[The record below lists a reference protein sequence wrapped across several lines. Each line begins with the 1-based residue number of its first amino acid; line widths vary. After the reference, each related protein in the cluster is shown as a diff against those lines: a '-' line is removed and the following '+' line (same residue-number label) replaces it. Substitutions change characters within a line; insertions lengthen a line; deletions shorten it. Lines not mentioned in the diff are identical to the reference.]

1 MSHHKPTPAVMR
13 IFIAC
18 SPTYHNRRAIMEALG
33 SIFID
38 TIEQQREYYFFD
50 CPAMTE
56 IFDDGVFNRALFRE
70 LPHGDGP
77 RSAAIKDLKFAY
89 VVAGGDDKFVTDI
102 LSEIGGNDTLLV
114 RLD

>member
-1 MSHHKPTPAVMR
+1 MSQHHQPPHVMQ

-38 TIEQQREYYFFD
+38 TIEEQRQYYYFE

-56 IFDDGVFNRALFRE
+56 IFDDGVFNRAMFR
-70 LPHGDGP
+70 LIAPGDATDSSP
-77 RSAAIKDLKFAY
+77 IKSVKFTHI
-89 VVAGGDDKFVTDI
+89 VAGGDDAFVANV
-102 LSEIGGNDTLLV
+102 LSEIGADDAMLM
-114 RLD
+114 RLA